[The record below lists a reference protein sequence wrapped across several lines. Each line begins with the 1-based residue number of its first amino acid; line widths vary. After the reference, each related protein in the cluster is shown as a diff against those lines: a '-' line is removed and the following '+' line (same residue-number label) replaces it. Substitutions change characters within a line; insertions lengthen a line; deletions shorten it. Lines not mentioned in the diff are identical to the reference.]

1 MAGDMA
7 RQAAS
12 SAQVSRSLVPMLVE
26 SLRTSDG
33 QPVLPRR
40 REPDFAGLAAFTLD
54 PGGRVVSWSVTATAL
69 FGPDARAAIGR
80 DVCDV
85 LMTGPGQ
92 RELVGHA
99 LAEVAAG
106 RVWTATV
113 AGGSLGEGRFAF
125 RWEAMAGPGGAVLV
139 VVQRAWPQR
148 APSWLSEATA
158 RIGSSLDLAETAA
171 EVADAAVPWFADAA
185 GIYVIER
192 LLAADELA
200 SPRAGFSAAVR
211 RLAARLSGPVE
222 AATGAALPVGE
233 VIVLSADSLRSQAMA
248 TGKPVLASGGPKIV
262 VGCTSFLAMPLIARG
277 VVVGCAV
284 FGRAAASPAFN
295 AGDVALAGALAAR
308 AAVGIDNARLYDRER
323 RTALA
328 LQRGLLPGQP
338 DIPAGMEVAHAYLPV
353 GDHVVGG
360 DWHDIVRLPD
370 GRAALIVGDAMG
382 HGPEAAAVMVQLRTA
397 AHTLA
402 ELGLPP
408 GQVLCKLDAMAAAM
422 DGALDGAATDRTG
435 RDTAGRDGAGNTA
448 RTDMART
455 DMARTDMARTDM
467 ARTDTMAAGTAAPFA
482 TCVYA
487 VIDPSGGAS
496 GIVQAG
502 HLPPVL
508 VLPDGATEVLD
519 LPPGLPLGLGAGS
532 FQVTQFSLIP
542 GATLALYTD
551 GLVES
556 RTRPIDDGLAAL
568 RGALSSALAEPGSTL
583 DGACQTVTQLL
594 CQQGEDD
601 ITLMLARTR
610 Q

>member
-1 MAGDMA
+1 
-7 RQAAS
+7 
-12 SAQVSRSLVPMLVE
+12 
-26 SLRTSDG
+26 
-33 QPVLPRR
+33 VLPRR
-40 REPDFAGLAAFTLD
+40 REPDLADLAAFTLD
-54 PGGRVVSWSVTATAL
+54 PDGRVVSWSGSAAAL
-69 FGPDARAAIGR
+69 FGTQAHTAIGR
-80 DVCDV
+80 DVCEV

-106 RVWTATV
+106 RVWAATV

-125 RWEAMAGPGGAVLV
+125 RWEPMAGSGGTVLA

-148 APSWLSEATA
+148 APSWLNEATA

-171 EVADAAVPWFADAA
+171 EVADAAVPGFADAV

-200 SPRAGFSAAVR
+200 APPARPGAAVR
-211 RLAARLSGPVE
+211 RLAARLSGQVE
-222 AATGAALPVGE
+222 AANGTALPPGE
-233 VIVLSADSLRSQAMA
+233 VVVLSADSVRSQAMA
-248 TGKPVLASGGPKIV
+248 TGQPVLFSGGQKIAA
-262 VGCTSFLAMPLIARG
+262 GCTSFLAMPLIARG

-284 FGRAAASPAFN
+284 FGRAPASPAFHP
-295 AGDVALAGALAAR
+295 GDVALAGALAAR

-382 HGPEAAAVMVQLRTA
+382 HGPESAAVMVQLRTA

-408 GQVLCKLDAMAAAM
+408 GQVLRKLDAMAAAM
-422 DGALDGAATDRTG
+422 DTAALDPAALDPARAA
-435 RDTAGRDGAGNTA
+435 RAVTAP
-448 RTDMART
+448 
-455 DMARTDMARTDM
+455 
-467 ARTDTMAAGTAAPFA
+467 DTMAAGTAAPFA

-496 GIVQAG
+496 GIAQAG

-508 VLPDGATEVLD
+508 VLPGGETEVLD

-532 FQVTQFSLIP
+532 FQVTRFSLTP

-556 RTRPIDDGLAAL
+556 RSRPIDDGLAAL

-583 DGACQTVTQLL
+583 DGACQTVTRLL
-594 CQQGEDD
+594 CEQGEDD
-601 ITLMLARTR
+601 ITLLLARTR